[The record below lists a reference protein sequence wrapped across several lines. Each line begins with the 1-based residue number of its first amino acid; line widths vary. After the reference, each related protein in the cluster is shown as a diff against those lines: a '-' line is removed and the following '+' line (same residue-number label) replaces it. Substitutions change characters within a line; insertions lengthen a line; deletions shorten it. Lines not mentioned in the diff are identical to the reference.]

1 MKKIPESLLNMTYS
15 DSVYAP
21 AEDSFLLADSI
32 SEHIEKNQ
40 SMLEIGC
47 GTGYVCLQLAKKAKT
62 VTAVDINP
70 DAILLTK
77 TNAEKNN
84 LKNITVFESD
94 LFSKIKADEKFD
106 VVVFNPPYLPDDGV
120 NSKDML
126 DKALIGGATGR
137 EVLSVFLK
145 GVKTHLTENGRVFF
159 LISSFTGQR
168 EVEEKLIQEGFFFKV
183 IGSKKLFFETLYV
196 YLATFEKITKQGDKQ

>member
-32 SEHIEKNQ
+32 SEHIKKTQ

-84 LKNITVFESD
+84 LKNITVFKSD

-196 YLATFEKITKQGDKQ
+196 YLAT

>member
-1 MKKIPESLLNMTYS
+1 MTYS

-21 AEDSFLLADSI
+21 AEDSFLLSDSI
-32 SEHIEKNQ
+32 SEHIKKNQ
-40 SMLEIGC
+40 SVLEIGC

-84 LKNITVFESD
+84 LKNITVFKSD

-137 EVLSVFLK
+137 EVLSMFLK

-196 YLATFEKITKQGDKQ
+196 YLTTFEKITKQGDKQ

>member
-21 AEDSFLLADSI
+21 AEDSFLLSDSI
-32 SEHIEKNQ
+32 SEHIKKNQ
-40 SMLEIGC
+40 SVLEIGC

-84 LKNITVFESD
+84 LKNITVFKSD